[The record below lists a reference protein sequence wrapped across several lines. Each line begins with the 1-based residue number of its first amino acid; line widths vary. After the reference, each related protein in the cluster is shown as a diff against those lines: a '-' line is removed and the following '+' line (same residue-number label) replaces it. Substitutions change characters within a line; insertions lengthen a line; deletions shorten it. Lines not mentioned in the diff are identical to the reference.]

1 MRLDFRNIG
10 KGLEAIAGAKQAR
23 DLAQESARYDV
34 TEGAYGPGLQ
44 ENIQQLEGL
53 KAQDPAQAPAYD
65 QAIAELTRRQ
75 GLTAPD
81 YSVASG
87 AQNYGT
93 RQEARQAAAP
103 MRAEGLAGVYRRYGD
118 VAQAD
123 TLEARAYEQQRALA
137 AEERAKAA
145 EADRVAR
152 RPLEIKQLEGQ
163 IANQAQQGLLTGAQ
177 LTDIQRKQNLQA
189 ALDARLADINTQTF
203 EKPEMRTQAVLS
215 LVEEL
220 QGPQA
225 AAQLRAS
232 YSGNELNEISLQAKK
247 FDEGFRQSR
256 AKGVIPALE
265 WFDEQNTSFKLE
277 RDPKNPFRV
286 IQVNQDGSRQLFAD
300 AKNERELGMIVDA
313 KAKPGGWLELAKYDL
328 DQKKADAAIR
338 ASDSTANLNATRAK
352 GLERDDET
360 LKKLDAIDSQI
371 DSLTAEE
378 AAGEKG
384 RGLLIKRNA
393 IVAGATKQV
402 PVGAATRAARP
413 ALTEAEVTNRAEK
426 YVSTR
431 QKNPDTGKI
440 YTLDEAIERVRGTPP
455 APGTPAAARASLDA
469 LLGGGDPFATP
480 PATAPATAPQQSR
493 GLSTPAPARDAPVA
507 PNPYVDA
514 RGRPLAVAPAGAP
527 SIASTAIPAAASAV
541 EGAVGTQAAATRY
554 LQAKIARNEP
564 LTPTDRARAVQ
575 LGLIR

>member
-1 MRLDFRNIG
+1 MGFASGFQAGQQAVERGIKMREEDALKRS
-10 KGLEAIAGAKQAR
+10 
-23 DLAQESARYDV
+23 LAQEAGKYGV

-44 ENIQQLEGL
+44 ENIQQLQVLRER
-53 KAQDPAQAPAYD
+53 DPAQAAAYD
-65 QAIAELTRRQ
+65 QAIGELTRRQ

-87 AQNYGT
+87 PTDFAT

-103 MRAEGLAGVYRRYGD
+103 LRAEGLAGVYRQYGD
-118 VAQAD
+118 VAKAD
-123 TLEARAYEQQRALA
+123 ELEARAFDQQRAIAREARDVKAFDTAQA
-137 AEERAKAA
+137 AA
-145 EADRVAR
+145 
-152 RPLEIKQLEGQ
+152 Q
-163 IANQAQQGLLTGAQ
+163 QQGLLTGAQ

-189 ALDARLADINTQTF
+189 ALDLRLADINSQTF

-232 YSGNELNEISLQAKK
+232 YSQNELNDISLQAKK

-286 IQVNQDGSRQLFAD
+286 IQVNTDGSRTLFAD
-300 AKNERELGMIVDA
+300 AKNERELGMIIDA
-313 KAKPGGWLELAKYDL
+313 KAKPGGFLELAKFDL

-352 GLERDDET
+352 GLAKDSAT
-360 LKKLDAIDSQI
+360 LTKLDAIDQQI
-371 DSLTAEE
+371 EALTPTEMN
-378 AAGEKG
+378 GPIG
-384 RGLLIKRNA
+384 RGLLMQRNA

-402 PVGAATRAARP
+402 PVGAAPRAERP
-413 ALTEAEVTNRAEK
+413 ALTEAEVTSRAEK

-431 QKNPDTGKI
+431 QKNPDTGKV
-440 YTLDEAIERVRGTPP
+440 YTLDEAIDKVRGTPP

-469 LLGGGDPFATP
+469 VLGGSDPFAQ
-480 PATAPATAPQQSR
+480 PAAAARPST
-493 GLSTPAPARDAPVA
+493 GLSTQPAPARNAPVER
-507 PNPYVDA
+507 NPYVDA
-514 RGRPLAVAPAGAP
+514 RGRPLPVAPAGAP

-564 LTPTDRARAVQ
+564 LTATDRARAVQ